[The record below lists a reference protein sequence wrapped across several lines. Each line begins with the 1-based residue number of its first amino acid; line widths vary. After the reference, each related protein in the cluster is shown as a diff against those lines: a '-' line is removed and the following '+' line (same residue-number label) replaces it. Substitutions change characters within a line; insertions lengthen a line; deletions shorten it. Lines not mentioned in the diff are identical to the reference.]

1 MNINEIVS
9 NLSTGEIILA
19 IIFITSSLSVIFYY
33 TAIFSRLL
41 YFREKVGGQ
50 PVNEAVSVIISA
62 RNEDYNLQHN
72 LPKILEQNYHDFEV
86 IVVNHA
92 SNDDSAMILME
103 MQNQYSNLKVI
114 TIEQDLNFFSGKKF
128 PLSIGI
134 KSAKN
139 DLLLLTDAD
148 CIPATENWIQSM
160 VNAYCVN
167 TEVVLGYG
175 PYKKEKGLLNT
186 IIRYDT
192 LMIAIQYFSFAL
204 VGNPYMG
211 VGRNLSYRKSLFM
224 KNNGFISHLNIPSG
238 DDDLF
243 IKQVSN
249 KRNTCI
255 SVNSNSF
262 VYSDAKNNFGNWIR
276 QKKRHFSTGSK
287 YSFSVKI
294 LLGFFSLS
302 QVLFYISL
310 ILLLALKTL
319 IIPVA
324 ILGIITICARV
335 IIQKKAAYKFS
346 ERQLLLF
353 SLIGDIFYV
362 LILPIITIRGLTGK
376 QKTWK

>member
-1 MNINEIVS
+1 M
-9 NLSTGEIILA
+9 
-19 IIFITSSLSVIFYY
+19 SVIFYY
-33 TAIFSRLL
+33 TAIFSRLI
-41 YFREKVGGQ
+41 YFREEENKH
-50 PVNEAVSVIISA
+50 PINEGVSVIISA
-62 RNEDYNLQHN
+62 RNEDYNLQNN

-92 SNDDSAMILME
+92 STDDSAMILVE
-103 MQNQYSNLKVI
+103 MQNRYPNLKVI
-114 TIEQDLNFFSGKKF
+114 TIEKDLNFFSGKKF

-148 CIPATENWIQSM
+148 CIPDSKNWIQSI
-160 VNAYCVN
+160 VNSYSVN

-175 PYKKEKGLLNT
+175 PYTKAKGLLNS

-204 VGNPYMG
+204 AGKPYMG

-224 KNNGFISHLNIPSG
+224 KNKGFISHLDIPSG

-249 KRNTCI
+249 KRNTSI
-255 SVNSNSF
+255 SLHKNSF
-262 VYSDAKNNFGNWIR
+262 VYSEAKTNFGDWIR
-276 QKKRHFSTGSK
+276 QKKRHFSTGK
-287 YSFSVKI
+287 MYSLSVKL

-310 ILLLALKTL
+310 ILLLTSKAL
-319 IIPVA
+319 IIPTS

-335 IIQKKAAYKFS
+335 FIQKKVADRFS
-346 ERQLLLF
+346 EKQLLLF